1 MCENGVTRLT
11 ITNEFMNSN
20 KEQALL
26 AEMIRSENTNVP
38 VTATP
43 LSALLGYVILTAQ
56 RGRVEMELTLSE
68 QFTQGNGVIQGGAAT
83 MALDTGLAY
92 AALSAIEQGQ
102 TVITVNMQTQFYRPI
117 FPGRQRIRAWVD
129 KPGRKLLFCI
139 AELID
144 QEERVLARAES
155 PLLVTSLND

>member
-1 MCENGVTRLT
+1 MCENDTLSPIFG
-11 ITNEFMNSN
+11 NEFMNSN

-26 AEMIRSENTNVP
+26 AEMIRSKNTNVP

-43 LSALLGYVILTAQ
+43 LSALLDYVILTAQ

-68 QFTQGNGVIQGGAAT
+68 HFTQGNGVIQGGAAS

-92 AALSAIEQGQ
+92 AALSSIEQGQ

-117 FPGRQRIRAWVD
+117 YPGRQRIRAWVD
-129 KPGRKLLFCI
+129 KPGIKLLFCI

-144 QEERVLARAES
+144 QDERVLARAES
-155 PLLVTSLND
+155 PLLVTSFNN

>member
-1 MCENGVTRLT
+1 
-11 ITNEFMNSN
+11 MNSN
-20 KEQALL
+20 AEQSLL
-26 AEMIRSENTNVP
+26 ADMISNKLSNVT
-38 VTATP
+38 VSATP
-43 LSALLGYVILTAQ
+43 LSKLLEYMILSADK
-56 RGRVEMELTLSE
+56 GRVEMELSLGE

-92 AALSAIEQGQ
+92 AALTVVETGQ

-117 FPGRQRIRAWVD
+117 LAGRQRIRAWVD

-144 QEERVLARAES
+144 AQNRVLARAES
-155 PLLVTSLND
+155 PLLVSQL

>member
-1 MCENGVTRLT
+1 MA
-11 ITNEFMNSN
+11 MNSN
-20 KEQALL
+20 AEQALL
-26 AEMIRSENTNVP
+26 AEMIASGQTNLA

-43 LSALLGYVILTAQ
+43 LSQLLDYAILSAE
-56 RGRVEMELTLSE
+56 RGRVEMALTLTE

-92 AALSAIEQGQ
+92 AALSSLEAGQ
-102 TVITVNMQTQFYRPI
+102 TVITVNMQTQFYRPVY
-117 FPGRQRIRAWVD
+117 PGRQRVRAWID

-144 QEERVLARAES
+144 NEDRVLARAES
-155 PLLVTSLND
+155 PLLVTKLS

>member
-1 MCENGVTRLT
+1 
-11 ITNEFMNSN
+11 MNSN
-20 KEQALL
+20 AEQSLL
-26 AEMIRSENTNVP
+26 ADMISNKLSNVP
-38 VTATP
+38 VSATP
-43 LSALLGYVILTAQ
+43 LSRLLDYIILSADA
-56 RGRVEMELTLSE
+56 GRVEMELSLGD

-92 AALSAIEQGQ
+92 AALSLVERGQ

-117 FPGRQRIRAWVD
+117 LAGRQRIRAWVD

-144 QEERVLARAES
+144 GENRVLARAES
-155 PLLVTSLND
+155 PLLVSELG

>member
-1 MCENGVTRLT
+1 
-11 ITNEFMNSN
+11 MNSN
-20 KEQALL
+20 EEQSLL
-26 AEMIRSENTNVP
+26 AEMIRNGDSDVH

-43 LSALLGYVILTAQ
+43 LSELLDYVILTAQ
-56 RGRVEMELTLSE
+56 RGRVAMGLTLSE

>member
-1 MCENGVTRLT
+1 MA
-11 ITNEFMNSN
+11 MNSN
-20 KEQALL
+20 AEQALL
-26 AEMIRSENTNVP
+26 AGMIETDQTNVP

-43 LSALLGYVILTAQ
+43 LSQLLDYVILSAEK
-56 RGRVEMELTLSE
+56 GRVEMALTLSE

-92 AALSAIEQGQ
+92 AALSSLEAGQ
-102 TVITVNMQTQFYRPI
+102 TVITVNMQTQFYRPVY
-117 FPGRQRIRAWVD
+117 PGRQRVRAWID

-144 QEERVLARAES
+144 SDDRVLARAES
-155 PLLVTSLND
+155 PLLVTELS

>member
-1 MCENGVTRLT
+1 
-11 ITNEFMNSN
+11 MNSN
-20 KEQALL
+20 EEQSLL
-26 AEMIRSENTNVP
+26 AEMIRNQATNIP

-43 LSALLGYVILTAQ
+43 LSVLLDYVILTAQ
-56 RGRVEMELTLSE
+56 KGRVEMELTLSE
-68 QFTQGNGVIQGGAAT
+68 QFTQGNSVVQGGAAS

-92 AALSAIEQGQ
+92 AALSSIDAGQ

-117 FPGRQRIRAWVD
+117 FPGRQRVRAWVD

-144 QEERVLARAES
+144 AEDRVLARAES
-155 PLLVTSLND
+155 PLLVTTLN

>member
-1 MCENGVTRLT
+1 MA
-11 ITNEFMNSN
+11 MNSN
-20 KEQALL
+20 AEQALL
-26 AEMIRSENTNVP
+26 AEMIASGQTNVA

-43 LSALLGYVILTAQ
+43 LSKLLDYAILSAE
-56 RGRVEMELTLSE
+56 RGRVEMALTLTE

-92 AALSAIEQGQ
+92 AALSSLETGQ
-102 TVITVNMQTQFYRPI
+102 TVITVNMQTQFYRPVY
-117 FPGRQRIRAWVD
+117 PGRQRVRAWID

-144 QEERVLARAES
+144 NEDRVLARAES
-155 PLLVTSLND
+155 PLLVTKLS

>member
-1 MCENGVTRLT
+1 
-11 ITNEFMNSN
+11 MNSN
-20 KEQALL
+20 EEQSLL
-26 AEMIRSENTNVP
+26 AEMIRNGDSDVH

-43 LSALLGYVILTAQ
+43 LSALLDYVILTAQ

>member
-1 MCENGVTRLT
+1 MSKSGVPGPIPTLKL
-11 ITNEFMNSN
+11 MNSN
-20 KEQALL
+20 EEQTLL
-26 AEMIRSENTNVP
+26 AKVIKERLSNVE

-43 LSALLGYVILTAQ
+43 LSRLLNYVILKAES
-56 RGRVEMELTLSE
+56 GRVDLELNLSE
-68 QFTQGNGVIQGGAAT
+68 EFTQGNGVIQGGAAS

-117 FPGRQRIRAWVD
+117 YPGKQRIRAWVD

-144 QEERVLARAES
+144 ADERVLARAES
-155 PLLVTSLND
+155 PLLVTTLG

>member
-1 MCENGVTRLT
+1 
-11 ITNEFMNSN
+11 MNSN
-20 KEQALL
+20 DEQRLL
-26 AEMIRSENTNVP
+26 EEMITQGLNNVA

-43 LSALLGYVILTAQ
+43 LSRLLDYVIVSAEK
-56 RGRVEMELTLSE
+56 GRVEMELTLTE

-92 AALSAIEQGQ
+92 AGLSALEAGQ

-117 FPGRQRIRAWVD
+117 YPGRQRVRAWID

-139 AELID
+139 AELVD
-144 QEERVLARAES
+144 VQGRVLARAES
-155 PLLVTSLND
+155 PLLVTSLE